1 MSIPASVAFLVL
13 PLIVVVVLVDASCVP
28 RFPIV
33 FGGHEHLFAKD
44 IVNSSSM
51 PFDV

>member
-13 PLIVVVVLVDASCVP
+13 PLIVVVLVDASCVP